1 MGRSD
6 ELAQIIAQHRR
17 WLESAEQN
25 GKRADL
31 SGAKLDGINLSG
43 ADLSGAL
50 MQGASLKNA
59 NLSGAQLIH
68 ADLRDAN
75 LREASLARANL
86 LLADF
91 TGADLKQ
98 ADLSAVTFSSDK
110 ALGELRRGPRFKDAD
125 LQHANLSQAYCY
137 LSDFSGANLASAML
151 TGAMLE
157 RANLSHND
165 LTGIDFV
172 GANLA
177 YANLH
182 GSDLS
187 GADFADADLEH
198 ANLQAAKLSDADV
211 SGASLRSANLADAQ
225 VDGIEYDRATLFR
238 GIRVSSCY
246 GSSRFRRFAQDQD
259 YIEEFKESHLYS
271 YYLWLG
277 LTDCGRSM
285 LRAVWWSIGLV
296 MVFGIIFYMLGE
308 TAFDITHKETMGW
321 NLFTSVYYSV
331 VTFTTLGYGDISPRT
346 PLAATVVMIE
356 VVVGYFML
364 GILISIL
371 ATKVARRS

>member
-1 MGRSD
+1 MGKSD

-17 WLESAEQN
+17 WLASAKQN

-31 SGAKLDGINLSG
+31 SGANLDGINFSG

-50 MQGASLKNA
+50 MQGASLKQA
-59 NLSGAQLIH
+59 NLSGVQLIH

-75 LREASLARANL
+75 LREASLERANL

-91 TGADLKQ
+91 TGADLKG
-98 ADLSAVTFSSDK
+98 ADLSAVTSSSDK
-110 ALGELRRGPRFKDAD
+110 VLGEMRRGPRFKDAD
-125 LQHANLSQAYCY
+125 LQEANLSDAYCY
-137 LSDFSGANLASAML
+137 LSDFSGANLSAARL
-151 TGAMLE
+151 TGATLE

-165 LTGIDFV
+165 LSGIDLLN
-172 GANLA
+172 ANLVN
-177 YANLH
+177 ANLY

-187 GADFADADLEH
+187 GADLTDADLEH
-198 ANLQAAKLSDADV
+198 ADLQAAKLSDADV

-225 VDGIEYDRATLFR
+225 VDGIAYDRATLFR

-296 MVFGIIFYMLGE
+296 ITFGCIYYTLGE
-308 TAFDITHKETMGW
+308 DAFYVAHKQTLGW
-321 NLFTSVYYSV
+321 NFFTSVYYSV

-346 PLAATVVMIE
+346 PLAATIVMIE

-364 GILISIL
+364 GTLISIL

>member
-1 MGRSD
+1 MSKSD

-17 WLESAEQN
+17 WLASAKQN

-31 SGAKLDGINLSG
+31 SGANLNGINLSG

-50 MQGASLKNA
+50 MQGASLKKA
-59 NLSGAQLIH
+59 NLSDVQLIH
-68 ADLRDAN
+68 TDLRDAN
-75 LREASLARANL
+75 LRDANLARANL

-91 TGADLKQ
+91 TGADLKK
-98 ADLSAVTFSSDK
+98 ADLSAVTSSSDK
-110 ALGELRRGPRFKDAD
+110 VLGEMRRGPRFKDAD
-125 LQHANLSQAYCY
+125 LQQANLSQAYCY
-137 LSDFSGANLASAML
+137 LSDFSGANLS
-151 TGAMLE
+151 GAVLAGATLE

-165 LTGIDFV
+165 LSGIDLL
-172 GANLA
+172 GANLSN
-177 YANLH
+177 ANLH
-182 GSDLS
+182 GSNLS
-187 GADFADADLEH
+187 GADLGDADLEH
-198 ANLQAAKLSDADV
+198 ADLQFAKLSDADV

-225 VDGIEYDRATLFR
+225 VEGIQYDRGTLFR

-259 YIEEFKESHLYS
+259 FIEEFKQSHLYA
-271 YYLWLG
+271 YYVWLI

-285 LRAVWWSIGLV
+285 ARAVLWSVALAFAFGLV
-296 MVFGIIFYMLGE
+296 FYALGE
-308 TAFDITHKETMGW
+308 DAFDVTHKQTLGW
-321 NLFTSVYYSV
+321 GLFTSMYYSV
-331 VTFTTLGYGDISPRT
+331 VTFTTLGFGDITPRT
-346 PLAATVVMIE
+346 PLAATIVMVE

>member
-1 MGRSD
+1 MSKSD
-6 ELAQIIAQHRR
+6 ELAQIIALHRR
-17 WLESAEQN
+17 WLASAKQN

-31 SGAKLDGINLSG
+31 SGANLDGINLSG

-50 MQGASLKNA
+50 MHGASLKRA
-59 NLSGAQLIH
+59 NLSDVQLIH

-75 LREASLARANL
+75 LREANLARANL

-91 TGADLKQ
+91 TGADLKG
-98 ADLSAVTFSSDK
+98 ADLSAVTSSSDK
-110 ALGELRRGPRFKDAD
+110 VLGEMRRGPRFKDAD
-125 LQHANLSQAYCY
+125 LQHANLSHAYCY
-137 LSDFSGANLASAML
+137 LSDFSGANLA
-151 TGAMLE
+151 GALLAGATLE

-165 LTGIDFV
+165 LSGIDFS
-172 GANLA
+172 GANLSN
-177 YANLH
+177 ANLH

-187 GADFADADLEH
+187 GAEISDADLEH
-198 ANLQAAKLSDADV
+198 ADLQSAKLSDADV

-225 VDGIEYDRATLFR
+225 VEGIQYDRGTRFR

-259 YIEEFKESHLYS
+259 YIEEFKQSNLYS
-271 YYLWLG
+271 YYVWLV

-285 LRAVWWSIGLV
+285 LRTVLWSVVFAFAFGLV
-296 MVFGIIFYMLGE
+296 FYALGE
-308 TAFDITHKETMGW
+308 DAFDVTHKETMGW
-321 NLFTSVYYSV
+321 GLFTSMYYSV
-331 VTFTTLGYGDISPRT
+331 VTFTTLGFGDITPRT
-346 PLAATVVMIE
+346 QLAATIVMIE

-364 GILISIL
+364 GTLISIL

>member
-1 MGRSD
+1 MGKSD

-31 SGAKLDGINLSG
+31 SGANLDGINLSG

-50 MQGASLKNA
+50 LQGASLIKA
-59 NLSGAQLIH
+59 NLSDALLIH

-75 LREASLARANL
+75 LREANLARANL

-91 TGADLKQ
+91 TGADLKR
-98 ADLSAVTFSSDK
+98 ADLSAVTSSSDK
-110 ALGELRRGPRFKDAD
+110 VLGEMRRGPRFKDAD

-137 LSDFSGANLASAML
+137 LSDFSGANLAAARL
-151 TGAMLE
+151 AGATLE
-157 RANLSHND
+157 RANLSSND
-165 LTGIDFV
+165 LSGIDFI
-172 GANLA
+172 GANLSN
-177 YANLH
+177 ANLR

-187 GADFADADLEH
+187 GADLVDANLEH
-198 ANLQAAKLSDADV
+198 ANLQAANLSDADV
-211 SGASLRSANLADAQ
+211 AGASLRSANLADAQ

-271 YYLWLG
+271 YYIWLV

-296 MVFGIIFYMLGE
+296 IAFGIIFYLLGAA
-308 TAFDITHKETMGW
+308 AFNIGPKETLGW
-321 NLFTSVYYSV
+321 NLFTSLYYSV
-331 VTFTTLGYGDISPRT
+331 VTFTTLGYGDITPHT
-346 PLAATVVMIE
+346 PLAAAVVMIE